1 MAIRLLPFRQY
12 AEEDVVN
19 LYATEGVNDQ
29 VDTADGDGDA
39 GIFVAVS
46 AGDFSLDPIQYA
58 DSSYLGKTDYPFI
71 GRDQYPSVPLKVA
84 AASTT
89 DTVLGVTLLQ
99 TALRDE
105 NGEKLL
111 YYPQKKLETQ
121 SVLTGEAVPVLGKG
135 IITLA
140 NGEGS
145 LPSAVDGDL
154 AIGDHLY
161 ISAANDGKVTGV
173 SVAAITSEG
182 SGAYWDKQCVGQVI
196 GTGARVN
203 EGVAPDQFAGASV
216 GTGLANASGTY
227 AVVRINC

>member
-19 LYATEGVNDQ
+19 LYASSGVNDQ
-29 VDTADGDGDA
+29 VDTAQGNGDA
-39 GIFVAVS
+39 GIFVGVS

-58 DSSYLGKTDYPFI
+58 DSTYLGKTDYPFI
-71 GRDQYPSVPLKVA
+71 GRDQYPSVPLQVEPA
-84 AASTT
+84 QSGQ
-89 DTVLGVTLLQ
+89 TVLGVTLLQ

-135 IITLA
+135 IVTLA
-140 NGEGS
+140 NGLGT
-145 LPSAVDGDL
+145 LPRAIDGDVN
-154 AIGDHLY
+154 IGDHLFVRN
-161 ISAANDGKVTGV
+161 AGLVTGV
-173 SVAAITSEG
+173 ASTASIPA
-182 SGAYWDKQCVGQVI
+182 DCQNLGQVI
-196 GTGARVN
+196 GTGCRYN

-216 GTGLANASGTY
+216 GTGVLNESGLY
-227 AVVRINC
+227 AVVRLNIV

>member
-19 LYATEGVNDQ
+19 LYASSGVNAQ
-29 VDTADGDGDA
+29 VDTAQGDGDA
-39 GIFVAVS
+39 GVFVSVS

-58 DSSYLGKTDYPFI
+58 DSTYLGKTDYPFI
-71 GRDQYPSVPLKVA
+71 GRDQYPSVPLQVEPA
-84 AASTT
+84 QSGS
-89 DTVLGVTLLQ
+89 TVLGLTLLQ

-135 IITLA
+135 IVTLA
-140 NGEGS
+140 NGLGN
-145 LPSAVDGDL
+145 LPRAIDGDVN
-154 AIGDHLY
+154 IGDHLWVRN
-161 ISAANDGKVTGV
+161 AGLVTGV
-173 SVAAITSEG
+173 SSPADVPS
-182 SGAYWDKQCVGQVI
+182 DCQNLGQVI
-196 GTGARVN
+196 GTGCRYN

-216 GTGLANASGTY
+216 GTGALNESGLY
-227 AVVRINC
+227 AVVRLNIV

>member
-19 LYATEGVNDQ
+19 LYASSGVNDQ
-29 VDTADGDGDA
+29 VDTAQGNGDA
-39 GIFVAVS
+39 GLFVSVS

-58 DSSYLGKTDYPFI
+58 DNSYLGKTDYPFI
-71 GRDQYPSVPLKVA
+71 GRDQYPSVPLQVEPA
-84 AASTT
+84 QSGS
-89 DTVLGVTLLQ
+89 TVLGVTMLQ
-99 TALRDE
+99 TALKDE

-140 NGEGS
+140 NGLGT
-145 LPSAVDGDL
+145 LPRAIDGDVN
-154 AIGDHLY
+154 IGDHLWVRN
-161 ISAANDGKVTGV
+161 AGLVTGV
-173 SVAAITSEG
+173 ASPADVPA
-182 SGAYWDKQCVGQVI
+182 DCQNLGQVI
-196 GTGARVN
+196 GTGCRYN

-216 GTGLANASGTY
+216 GTGALNESGLY
-227 AVVRINC
+227 AVVRLNIV

>member
-19 LYATEGVNDQ
+19 LYASDKVNAQ
-29 VDTADGDGDA
+29 VDTTQGDGDA
-39 GIFVAVS
+39 GLFVKVS

-58 DSSYLGKTDYPFI
+58 DSSYLGKTNYPFI
-71 GRDQYPSVPLKVA
+71 GRDQYPSVPLRITP
-84 AASTT
+84 AASG
-89 DTVLGVTLLQ
+89 DTVLGITLLQ
-99 TALRDE
+99 TALADE

-145 LPSAVDGDL
+145 TLPRAIDGTVNV
-154 AIGDHLY
+154 GDHLWVNN
-161 ISAANDGKVTGV
+161 AGLLTGE
-173 SVAAITSEG
+173 TSPADIP
-182 SGAYWDKQCVGQVI
+182 SDCQNLGQVL

-216 GTGLANASGTY
+216 GTGAANVSGLY

>member
-19 LYATEGVNDQ
+19 LYASDKVNAQ
-29 VDTADGDGDA
+29 VDTVQGGGDA
-39 GIFVAVS
+39 GIFVKVS

-58 DSSYLGKTDYPFI
+58 DSTYLGKTDYPFI
-71 GRDQYPSVPLKVA
+71 GRDQYPSVPLKITPA
-84 AASTT
+84 TSGS
-89 DTVLGVTLLQ
+89 TVLGITLLQ
-99 TALRDE
+99 TALADE

-140 NGEGS
+140 NGAGS
-145 LPSAVDGDL
+145 LPRAIDGDVN
-154 AIGDHLY
+154 IGDHLWVRN
-161 ISAANDGKVTGV
+161 AGLVTGV
-173 SVAAITSEG
+173 ATPDLVPADCQSI
-182 SGAYWDKQCVGQVI
+182 GQVI
-196 GTGARVN
+196 GTGVREN
-203 EGVAPDQFAGASV
+203 RGVSTDQFAGASV
-216 GTGLANASGTY
+216 GTGVANQSGLY

>member
-19 LYATEGVNDQ
+19 LYASSGVNDQ
-29 VDTADGDGDA
+29 VDTAQGNGDA
-39 GIFVAVS
+39 GLFVSVS

-58 DSSYLGKTDYPFI
+58 DNSYLGKTDYPFI
-71 GRDQYPSVPLKVA
+71 GRDQYPSVPLQVEPA
-84 AASTT
+84 QSGQ
-89 DTVLGVTLLQ
+89 TVLGVTLLQ

-140 NGEGS
+140 NGLGS
-145 LPSAVDGDL
+145 LPRAIDGDVN
-154 AIGDHLY
+154 IGDHLWVRN
-161 ISAANDGKVTGV
+161 AGLVTGV
-173 SVAAITSEG
+173 ASPADVPA
-182 SGAYWDKQCVGQVI
+182 DCQNLGQVI
-196 GTGARVN
+196 GTGCRYN

-216 GTGLANASGTY
+216 GTGALNESGLY
-227 AVVRINC
+227 AVVRLNIV

>member
-19 LYATEGVNDQ
+19 LYASSGVNDQ
-29 VDTADGDGDA
+29 VDTAQGDGDA
-39 GIFVAVS
+39 GLFVSVS

-58 DSSYLGKTDYPFI
+58 DNSYLGKTDYPFI
-71 GRDQYPSVPLKVA
+71 GRDQYPSVPLQVEPA
-84 AASTT
+84 QSGS
-89 DTVLGVTLLQ
+89 TVLGVTMLQ
-99 TALRDE
+99 TALKDE

-140 NGEGS
+140 NGLGT
-145 LPSAVDGDL
+145 LPRAIDGDVT
-154 AIGDHLY
+154 IGQHLFVR
-161 ISAANDGKVTGV
+161 NPGLVTGV
-173 SVAAITSEG
+173 DSPGDIPS
-182 SGAYWDKQCVGQVI
+182 DCQNLGQVI
-196 GTGARVN
+196 GTGCRYN

-216 GTGLANASGTY
+216 GTGALNESGLY
-227 AVVRINC
+227 AVVRLNIV

>member
-19 LYATEGVNDQ
+19 LYASTHVNDQ
-29 VDTADGDGDA
+29 VDTAQGSGDA
-39 GIFVAVS
+39 GLFVTVS

-71 GRDQYPSVPLKVA
+71 GRDQYPSVPLQITPA
-84 AASTT
+84 TSGE
-89 DTVLGVTLLQ
+89 TVLGVTMLQ
-99 TALRDE
+99 TALKDE

-135 IITLA
+135 IVTLA
-140 NGEGS
+140 NGLGN
-145 LPSAVDGDL
+145 LPRAIDGDVN
-154 AIGDHLY
+154 IGQHLFVR
-161 ISAANDGKVTGV
+161 NPGLVTGV
-173 SVAAITSEG
+173 DSPGDIPS
-182 SGAYWDKQCVGQVI
+182 DCQNLGQVI
-196 GTGARVN
+196 GTGCRYN

-216 GTGLANASGTY
+216 GTGALNESGLY
-227 AVVRINC
+227 AVVRLNIV

>member
-19 LYATEGVNDQ
+19 LYASSGVNDQ
-29 VDTADGDGDA
+29 VDTAQGDGDA
-39 GIFVAVS
+39 GLFVSVS

-58 DSSYLGKTDYPFI
+58 DNSYLGKTDYPFI
-71 GRDQYPSVPLKVA
+71 GRDQYPSVPLQVEPA
-84 AASTT
+84 QSGS
-89 DTVLGVTLLQ
+89 TVLGVTMLQ
-99 TALRDE
+99 TALKDE

-140 NGEGS
+140 NGLGN
-145 LPSAVDGDL
+145 LPRAIDGDVN
-154 AIGDHLY
+154 IGDHLFVRN
-161 ISAANDGKVTGV
+161 AGLVTGV
-173 SVAAITSEG
+173 ASPASIPA
-182 SGAYWDKQCVGQVI
+182 DCQNLGQVI
-196 GTGARVN
+196 GTGCRYN

-216 GTGLANASGTY
+216 GTGALNESGLY
-227 AVVRINC
+227 AVVRLNIV

>member
-19 LYATEGVNDQ
+19 LYASSGVNDQ
-29 VDTADGDGDA
+29 VDTAQGDGDA
-39 GIFVAVS
+39 GLFVSVS

-58 DSSYLGKTDYPFI
+58 DNSYLGKTDYPFI
-71 GRDQYPSVPLKVA
+71 GRDQYPSVPLQVEPA
-84 AASTT
+84 QSGS
-89 DTVLGVTLLQ
+89 TVLGVTMLQ
-99 TALRDE
+99 TALKDE

-140 NGEGS
+140 NGLGT
-145 LPSAVDGDL
+145 LPRAIDGDVN
-154 AIGDHLY
+154 IGDHLWVRN
-161 ISAANDGKVTGV
+161 AGLVTGV
-173 SVAAITSEG
+173 ASPADVPA
-182 SGAYWDKQCVGQVI
+182 DCQNLGQVI
-196 GTGARVN
+196 GTGCRYN

-216 GTGLANASGTY
+216 GTGALNESGLY
-227 AVVRINC
+227 AVVRLNIV

>member
-19 LYATEGVNDQ
+19 LYASSGVNDQ
-29 VDTADGDGDA
+29 VDTTQGNGDA
-39 GIFVAVS
+39 GLFVSVS

-58 DSSYLGKTDYPFI
+58 DNSYLGKTDYPFI
-71 GRDQYPSVPLKVA
+71 GRDQYPSVPLQVEPA
-84 AASTT
+84 QSGS
-89 DTVLGVTLLQ
+89 TVLGVTMLQ
-99 TALRDE
+99 TALKDE

-140 NGEGS
+140 NGLGT
-145 LPSAVDGDL
+145 LPRAIDGDVN
-154 AIGDHLY
+154 IGDHLWVRN
-161 ISAANDGKVTGV
+161 AGLVTGV
-173 SVAAITSEG
+173 ASPADVPS
-182 SGAYWDKQCVGQVI
+182 DCQNLGQVI
-196 GTGARVN
+196 GTGCRYN

-216 GTGLANASGTY
+216 GTGALNESGLY
-227 AVVRINC
+227 AVVRLNIV

>member
-19 LYATEGVNDQ
+19 LYASSGVNDQ
-29 VDTADGDGDA
+29 VDTAQGNGDA
-39 GIFVAVS
+39 GLFVSVS

-58 DSSYLGKTDYPFI
+58 DNSYLGKTDYPFI
-71 GRDQYPSVPLKVA
+71 GRDQYPSVPLQVEPA
-84 AASTT
+84 QSGS
-89 DTVLGVTLLQ
+89 TVLGVTMLQ
-99 TALRDE
+99 TALKDE

-140 NGEGS
+140 NGLGT
-145 LPSAVDGDL
+145 LPRAIDGDVN
-154 AIGDHLY
+154 IGDHLWVRN
-161 ISAANDGKVTGV
+161 AGLVTGV
-173 SVAAITSEG
+173 ASPADVPS
-182 SGAYWDKQCVGQVI
+182 DCQNLGQVI
-196 GTGARVN
+196 GTGCRYN

-216 GTGLANASGTY
+216 GTGALNESGLY
-227 AVVRINC
+227 AVVRLNIV